1 MTTLRIPKNYDLEPF
16 FQTEKEIAKT
26 IKNANLRNRV
36 LTNLEAME
44 RYLDEIDIPENGL
57 ILSVDEKGNKDP
69 PCGNITCKVPNE
81 PVTHFLYES
90 N

>member
-1 MTTLRIPKNYDLEPF
+1 MTTLRIPKNYDLEHF

-44 RYLDEIDIPENGL
+44 RYLDIPENGL
-57 ILSVDEKGNKDP
+57 ILSVDEK
-69 PCGNITCKVPNE
+69 GNITCKVPNE

>member
-57 ILSVDEKGNKDP
+57 ILSVDEKGN
-69 PCGNITCKVPNE
+69 ITCKVPNE